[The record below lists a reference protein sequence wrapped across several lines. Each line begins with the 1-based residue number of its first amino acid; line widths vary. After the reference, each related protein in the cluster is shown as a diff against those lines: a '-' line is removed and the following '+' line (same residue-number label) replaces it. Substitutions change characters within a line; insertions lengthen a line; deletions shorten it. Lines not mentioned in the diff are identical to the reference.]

1 MSETTEN
8 DVERN
13 LQSIFYIYQ
22 QDRRRFMLQ
31 KKQAE
36 SWIKEVL
43 NLSDDGIV
51 ELSGNQLKITTY
63 KDYPIYVQ
71 DRICKYF
78 EKYEYFEKYVKNFS
92 VVTDYVSESVQITME
107 LKRIEDDEGEYDE
120 LENFL

>member
-1 MSETTEN
+1 MSEMKN

-36 SWIKEVL
+36 SWIREVL
-43 NLSDDGIV
+43 NLPDDGVV
-51 ELSGNQLKITTY
+51 ELSGNRLKIITY
-63 KDYPIYVQ
+63 EDYSIYDLQ

-107 LKRIEDDEGEYDE
+107 LKRIEDDEGEYDG

>member
-1 MSETTEN
+1 MSEMKN

-22 QDRRRFMLQ
+22 QDRRRFLLQ

-36 SWIKEVL
+36 SWIREVL
-43 NLSDDGIV
+43 NLSDDCII
-51 ELSGNQLKITTY
+51 ELSGNQLKIINY
-63 KDYPIYVQ
+63 EDYPIYVQ

-107 LKRIEDDEGEYDE
+107 LKRLEDDEGEYDG

>member
-1 MSETTEN
+1 MSEMKN

-36 SWIKEVL
+36 SRIREVL
-43 NLSDDGIV
+43 NLSDGWII
-51 ELSGNQLKITTY
+51 ELSGNRLKII
-63 KDYPIYVQ
+63 PCEGHSIYDQ
-71 DRICKYF
+71 NRICKYLCF

-107 LKRIEDDEGEYDE
+107 LKRIEDDEGE
-120 LENFL
+120 